1 MRVLQ
6 EEDPEMDH
14 GYQVNEDKRCTAKT
28 QKLRQ
33 CTLPPLVGIE
43 LCALHAG
50 LARPKHDP
58 AYGDPRVLEAYK
70 RSLAARASAPQ
81 RTR

>member
-1 MRVLQ
+1 
-6 EEDPEMDH
+6 MDH

-50 LARPKHDP
+50 LARPKG
-58 AYGDPRVLEAYK
+58 AAGYGDPKALDAYK
-70 RSLAARASAPQ
+70 RMLAAKASRPA
-81 RTR
+81 RERVR